1 MSKLYYIKKRILQN
15 LKKIKCFSINV
26 RFGKPIEFW
35 NNLKPL
41 TFVIKYSLPYSMV
54 EMAENGVCVWMY
66 GNGDGGR
73 Y

>member
-15 LKKIKCFSINV
+15 LNKFKRFSINI
-26 RFGKPIEFW
+26 RFGKVIEFW

-41 TFVIKYSLPYSMV
+41 TIV
-54 EMAENGVCVWMY
+54 EIAENGVCVWVY